1 MLQEEVPMSSRID
14 APDRNRFFEKLFT
27 LISPFSVNIPEQ
39 HRHENCA
46 ILLQTNIR
54 RMYFFALLLF
64 FLEIFL
70 YTIENL
76 LFNTGDIIF
85 AFLVSNI
92 LTLPLLWF
100 TRLKIAVL
108 PLVVPQLV
116 QALYT
121 LTLLAFG
128 AGVSLYAQ
136 TEMDLVHIYIMMVF
150 GSAFFVHMKPWI
162 SALLLLLIYVPYIL
176 ILPTFQPDSDVVF
189 VISIN
194 TGISNIMAWLL
205 GVVVYKNKVNSLLNT
220 YLIEEKNALLA
231 NLVKQD
237 SMTGLLSHKASFQKL
252 NEEISRAAR
261 IGYPLSLI
269 LADIDDFKRVNDRF
283 GHIIGD
289 QVIIRFSQAL
299 SEITRATDSVGRY
312 GGEEFIIIMPDT
324 DLLGAKI
331 LSERILSEIRS
342 LTFHTDVSVTLSGG
356 ISQYAGEAGDE
367 FIRKTDQRLYRAKAQ
382 GKNQFVSA

>member
-1 MLQEEVPMSSRID
+1 MLQDVVPMSSTTD
-14 APDRNRFFEKLFT
+14 VPDRNRFFEKLFT
-27 LISPFSVNIPEQ
+27 LISPFSATIPEQ
-39 HRHENCA
+39 HRHDICA
-46 ILLQTNIR
+46 SLLQTNIR
-54 RMYFFALLLF
+54 RISFFALLLF
-64 FLEIFL
+64 FSEVFL

-76 LFNTGDIIF
+76 LFNTGNIIF
-85 AFLVSNI
+85 AFLISNI

-100 TRLKIAVL
+100 TRLKIAAL

-128 AGVSLYAQ
+128 AGISLYAQ

-150 GSAFFVHMKPWI
+150 GAAFFVHMKPWI
-162 SALLLLLIYVPYIL
+162 SALILLLIYVPYIL

-205 GVVVYKNKVNSLLNT
+205 GVVVYKNKVDSVLNT
-220 YLIEEKNALLA
+220 HLIEEKNDLLA
-231 NLVKQD
+231 ELVKKD
-237 SMTGLLSHKASFQKL
+237 SMTGLLNHKASFQKL

-269 LADIDDFKRVNDRF
+269 IADIDDFKQINDRF

-299 SEITRATDSVGRY
+299 LEIARATDSVGRY

-324 DLLGAKI
+324 DIQGATI
-331 LSERILSEIRS
+331 LSERILSGIRS
-342 LTFHTDVSVTLSGG
+342 LDFHQDISITLSGG
-356 ISQYAGEAGDE
+356 VSQYAGEASDE